1 MAGYKD
7 RTYCHAWKE
16 CFFGE
21 GCRNALTALVGDEAR
36 KLTMEI
42 SQVASRECFV
52 KKGDETAKDIVEK
65 YLLDNGYDGLYSD
78 YGCGCLIGD
87 LTPCGGESLSGCR
100 PGYKTRC
107 DCGEHVWH
115 VSKTRD

>member
-7 RTYCHAWKE
+7 RTYCLAWKE

-21 GCRNALTALVGDEAR
+21 GCRNALTALVIDEAR
-36 KLTMEI
+36 KVNMEI

-78 YGCGCLIGD
+78 YECGCLIGD
-87 LTPCGGESLSGCR
+87 LMPCGGESFSGCQ

-107 DCGEHVWH
+107 DCGEHDWH